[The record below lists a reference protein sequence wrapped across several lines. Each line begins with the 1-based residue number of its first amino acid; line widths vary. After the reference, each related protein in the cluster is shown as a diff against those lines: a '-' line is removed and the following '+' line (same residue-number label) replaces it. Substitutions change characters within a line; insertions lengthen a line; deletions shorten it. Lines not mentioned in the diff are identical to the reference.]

1 MWRIWAERGTRA
13 GLALMVVAL
22 LLPRHWASYGL
33 ALVLLSLLLLRW
45 VTRVDW
51 RVLLMRLGFPAVV
64 ALALLWSSDRAQGL
78 REAGVALVLVAAA
91 LVVSSGGVSAPNA
104 RLLRRLL
111 VLTAV
116 IAVAW
121 MLLHGVGLY
130 ALTGYRGHLG
140 YHGLASATDRTAPY
154 VAYLLAAALLV
165 LLGTDAFGARSRWAL
180 GAVLALG
187 LLLLAVKAALLAL
200 ALALPFSLR
209 LRPHMLWRLG
219 AALGLALMLAWVA
232 LPTLRQRVNE
242 AMASDWSL
250 LGRRDFAYED
260 VYLPELPLRVLL
272 WRESWAAGAEHRLA
286 GHGTGAQTAALHARL
301 EALRLHPRLTVLN
314 SHNQYLH
321 TLLTQGV
328 LGLLMLGALG
338 LGWARGGGPN
348 ACTRWAVL
356 VFFGLVGLS
365 EVWLARHDGAYLFA
379 VLMVLLSAGGA
390 PHHGPSTRADSLRT
404 AG

>member
-1 MWRIWAERGTRA
+1 
-13 GLALMVVAL
+13 MVVAL

-33 ALVLLSLLLLRW
+33 ALVLLSLPLLPW

-51 RVLLMRLGFPAVV
+51 RVLLMRLGYPAVV
-64 ALALLWSSDRAQGL
+64 ALGLLWASDRAQGQ
-78 REAGVALVLVAAA
+78 REVGVVLVIAAAA
-91 LVVSSGGVSAPNA
+91 LVVSSGGVSSPNA
-104 RLLRRLL
+104 RLLQRLL

-116 IAVAW
+116 LTVGW
-121 MLLHGVGLY
+121 MLLHGVGLF

-154 VAYLLAAALLV
+154 VAYLLVAALLV
-165 LLGTDAFGARSRWAL
+165 LLGTDAFGLRLRWML
-180 GAVLALG
+180 GGVLALG

-200 ALALPFSLR
+200 ALALPFGLG
-209 LRPHMLWRLG
+209 LRPRMLWRLS
-219 AALGLALMLAWVA
+219 AALGLVLALAWVA

-250 LGRRDFAYED
+250 LKRRDFAHED

-272 WRESWAAGAEHRLA
+272 WRESWAAGAAHRLV
-286 GHGTGAQTAALHARL
+286 GLGTGAQTSALQTRL
-301 EALRLHPRLTVLN
+301 EALRLHPRLTGLN

-321 TLLTQGV
+321 TLLAQGA
-328 LGLLMLGALG
+328 LGLLALVMLG

-348 ACTRWAVL
+348 ARTRWTVLILFAV
-356 VFFGLVGLS
+356 VGLS
-365 EVWLARHDGAYLFA
+365 EVCLVRHDGAYLFA
-379 VLMVLLSAGGA
+379 VLMVLLSAGDA
-390 PHHGPSTRADSLRT
+390 PRLGPDTRADSLHT